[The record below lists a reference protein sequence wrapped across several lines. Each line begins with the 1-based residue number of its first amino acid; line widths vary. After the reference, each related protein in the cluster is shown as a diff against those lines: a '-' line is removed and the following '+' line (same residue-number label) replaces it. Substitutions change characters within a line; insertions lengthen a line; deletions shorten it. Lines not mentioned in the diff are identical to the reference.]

1 MNRSIL
7 RRSLIVFATLG
18 MVAANGMA
26 TALSPSGK
34 NVGEISD
41 QFQNFF
47 TPAGYVFSIWGLIY
61 SALFA
66 FTVYQA
72 LPSQADNPRIQSI
85 EGWYIASCFFNGAWM
100 VVWQRELF
108 PVSLAIMLGLL
119 VSLVGLYIRLDS
131 SRFEV
136 STRESWLVHW
146 PFSVYLG
153 WITIATAANTTI
165 VLQWAGWDGAG
176 IAPKVWGA
184 ILLGI
189 AFLIVVAVTYSRL
202 DKAYMLVL
210 TWASLGIFVKYKN
223 TLVVSIT
230 AGVVALASFLIA
242 LTLYR
247 IQQTQ
252 TGETSLGPQ
261 GTAVT
266 PSEPIG

>member
-1 MNRSIL
+1 MNRSIV
-7 RRSLIVFATLG
+7 RRGLIVFATLG

-34 NVGEISD
+34 SVGEISD
-41 QFQNFF
+41 QFQNYF
-47 TPAGYVFSIWGLIY
+47 TPPGYVFSIWGLIY
-61 SALFA
+61 SALLA

-72 LPSQADNPRIQSI
+72 LPSQSDNPRIKSI

-108 PVSLAIMLGLL
+108 PISLVMMVGLL
-119 VSLVGLYIRLDS
+119 VSLVGLYTRLDS

-136 STRESWLVHW
+136 STQESWLVHW

-153 WITIATAANTTI
+153 WITIATAANTTV
-165 VLQWAGWDGAG
+165 VLQWARWDGAG
-176 IAPKVWGA
+176 IAPSVWGA

-189 AFLIVVAVTYSRL
+189 AFIIVLAVTYPRR

-210 TWASLGIFVKYKN
+210 TWASLGIFVKYKG

-242 LTLYR
+242 LTLYQ
-247 IQQTQ
+247 IKQPG
-252 TGETSLGPQ
+252 TGKASLGSQ
-261 GTAVT
+261 GTAAA
-266 PSEPIG
+266 PAE